1 MADNNKT
8 NHNTNNTTNT
18 KHAGGR
24 PKLTIDLEKVK
35 TLAEMFCTQEEI
47 AAVLNLSVDTL
58 LRSKEFCEEYKKGIL
73 KAKSTLRSVQFA
85 QAQNNV
91 TMAIWLGKQY
101 LAQRDIVEEKQEQ
114 TIQIVNDIPKINNI
128 DNSNN
133 NNI

>member
-1 MADNNKT
+1 MADNNMT
-8 NHNTNNTTNT
+8 NHNNTKP

-47 AAVLNLSVDTL
+47 AAVLNMSVDTL

-128 DNSNN
+128 DSNNIN